1 MDPQNLNLTATAFTT
16 VILGILAWVLP
27 LHAYLHIYAVL
38 IRFAVVVRA
47 VITRYKIYFSTI
59 RKQAISDLFFGNL
72 GNSKDLLCR
81 LHRIIPV

>member
-38 IRFAVVVRA
+38 IRFAVQLP
-47 VITRYKIYFSTI
+47 VIKFTFLQYASKPLATYFLGILETRKIYSVDCILSFRYS
-59 RKQAISDLFFGNL
+59 
-72 GNSKDLLCR
+72 
-81 LHRIIPV
+81 LHV